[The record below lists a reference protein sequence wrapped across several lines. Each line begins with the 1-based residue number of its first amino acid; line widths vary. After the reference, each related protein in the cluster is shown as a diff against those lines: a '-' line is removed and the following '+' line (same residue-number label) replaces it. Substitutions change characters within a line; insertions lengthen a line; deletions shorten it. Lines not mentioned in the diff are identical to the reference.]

1 MAAHFAREN
10 AKALGGWCRG
20 SNAND
25 GNQMPSGVTK
35 NHQAIEQLERD
46 RSHHEKI
53 DRSDAGGVIAQER
66 SPTLRRRMPPPHDVP
81 ADG

>member
-25 GNQMPSGVTK
+25 GNQTPSGVTK

-46 RSHHEKI
+46 RPPMK
-53 DRSDAGGVIAQER
+53 RSMDA
-66 SPTLRRRMPPPHDVP
+66 MPAV
-81 ADG
+81 